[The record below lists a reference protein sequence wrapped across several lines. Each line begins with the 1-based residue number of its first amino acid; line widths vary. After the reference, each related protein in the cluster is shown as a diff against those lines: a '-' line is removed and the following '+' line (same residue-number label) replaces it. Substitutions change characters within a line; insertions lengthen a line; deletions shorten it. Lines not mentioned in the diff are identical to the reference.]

1 MSGKKRAFTLIE
13 LLVVIAI
20 IGVLVGL
27 LLPAVQQAREAAR
40 RSSCQNNLKQLGL
53 ASLNHVDAHQAFPRG
68 WKMSA
73 TSGTGGTN
81 WAWGAYLLPFM
92 EETSTY
98 ESLAPETTT
107 ASGGKM
113 AASVGTF
120 DCPSSKP
127 RANVRGYA
135 GSSYNAV
142 FGRSSSVSSGIHSM
156 TNAAIETAHEGMFG
170 ANSAVKM
177 KDITDGTSSTML
189 FGEKSDLLQASPGIW
204 PGLRADRCDQ
214 CSDASMWSV
223 VGAVDLA
230 MNQSAGTGWRGE
242 RPFSSRHPGGVQF
255 AFADGSVHFL
265 QEDMD
270 STSYE
275 RLGRRADGGVV
286 GSF

>member
-1 MSGKKRAFTLIE
+1 M
-13 LLVVIAI
+13 IAI

-68 WKMSA
+68 WKMA
-73 TSGTGGTN
+73 PDNPGAVGGTN

-98 ESLAPETTT
+98 ESLAPETTPG
-107 ASGGKM
+107 SGPKM

-120 DCPSSKP
+120 ACPSSKP
-127 RANVRGYA
+127 RASIRGYA

-142 FGRSSSVSSGIHSM
+142 FGRYSSVSSGIHSM
-156 TNAAIETAHEGMFG
+156 SNAAIEAVHEGVFG

-275 RLGRRADGGVV
+275 RLGRRADGDVV